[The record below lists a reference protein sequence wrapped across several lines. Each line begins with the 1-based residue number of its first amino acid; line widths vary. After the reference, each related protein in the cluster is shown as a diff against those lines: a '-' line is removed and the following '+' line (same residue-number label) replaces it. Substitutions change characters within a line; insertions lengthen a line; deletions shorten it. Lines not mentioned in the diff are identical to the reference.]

1 MYRKEELTVQ
11 ETFVGADMEQS
22 NNKKIMDNAAED
34 KAADKQ
40 EKSLVTHSLTEILDA
55 TFQPQLP
62 LIDGMLYEGTYLF
75 AGSPKVG
82 KSFMMAQIVY
92 HVATGT
98 DMWNMKVHKAP
109 VLYLALEDTYS
120 RIQRRLSR
128 MFSMADADQLHFAIR
143 AKMIH
148 QGLEEQLLEF
158 LNEHPDTKL
167 VIIDTLQKVR
177 KIGDDKTMYGSDY
190 EVISRVK
197 EIADRF
203 HICVL
208 FVHHTRKKKAADVF
222 EEISGSQG
230 LMGAADGAF
239 VMKKKKRTS
248 NQARCS
254 KHMSGVFRRVR
265 WSISLQSRMCFLR
278 KRRKVSGYMKR
289 RWQSS
294 WGCII

>member
-1 MYRKEELTVQ
+1 
-11 ETFVGADMEQS
+11 
-22 NNKKIMDNAAED
+22 
-34 KAADKQ
+34 
-40 EKSLVTHSLTEILDA
+40 
-55 TFQPQLP
+55 
-62 LIDGMLYEGTYLF
+62 
-75 AGSPKVG
+75 
-82 KSFMMAQIVY
+82 MMAQIAY

-230 LMGAADGAF
+230 LMRAADGAF